1 MKYFIIAG
9 EASGDIHGSALIE
22 ALKEQD
28 SQAKFDFLGGDLMAR
43 SAGHE
48 PLIHYC
54 DMAFMGFIE
63 VIKHLGSILGFMKRA
78 KQAMTDN
85 RPDALI
91 LIDYPS
97 FNLKMAKWA
106 DKQGIP
112 VFYFISPKVWAWKEY
127 RVKDIK
133 RYVKRLYSILPFET
147 EFYRKHDYEVEYVG
161 NPTVKEIAI
170 AVAKM
175 RPEVEFRANNGL
187 DPDKPIIA
195 IVPGSRKKEIRDN
208 LPTMLAAARCHGDC
222 QAVIA
227 AAPSIDDELYKEV
240 MGEIESGE
248 CRVESGEPLISP
260 LSSINDK
267 RTTINE
273 NNIPVLRNQTFELV
287 RNARVALVTSGT
299 ATLETALLGT
309 PQVACYRMNGSRR
322 VYWFYSKLIKGKYV
336 TLPNLIADAPL
347 IPELLLHHCSVDNVD
362 SWLTKLLNDG
372 SERKEMLEGYKRM
385 AEKLTEK
392 DCASTTAQRIIE
404 QLK

>member
-9 EASGDIHGSALIE
+9 EASGDIHGSALIA

-28 SQAKFDFLGGDLMAR
+28 GMAQFDFLGGDLMAR

-48 PLIHYC
+48 PLIHYR

-78 KQAMTDN
+78 KQAMMEN

-133 RYVKRLYSILPFET
+133 RYVKRMYSILPFET
-147 EFYRKHDYEVEYVG
+147 AFYRRHDYEVEYVG
-161 NPTVKEIAI
+161 NPTVKEIST

-175 RPEVEFRANNGL
+175 RPAAKFCSDNNLEPEG
-187 DPDKPIIA
+187 PIIA

-208 LPTMLAAARCHGDC
+208 LPTMIAAAQRHSDC

-227 AAPSIDDELYKEV
+227 GAPSIDDELYTEV
-240 MGEIESGE
+240 MGENA
-248 CRVESGEPLISP
+248 L
-260 LSSINDK
+260 
-267 RTTINE
+267 
-273 NNIPVLRNQTFELV
+273 PVLRDQTFELV
-287 RNARVALVTSGT
+287 RNARVAIVTSGT

-309 PQVACYRMNGSRR
+309 PQVACFRMNGSKR
-322 VYWFYSKLIKGKYV
+322 VYWFYRKLIKGKYV
-336 TLPNLIADAPL
+336 TLPNLITDAPL
-347 IPELLLHHCSVDNVD
+347 IPELLLHNCSVENVD
-362 SWLTKLLNDG
+362 SWLTKLLDG
-372 SERKEMLEGYKRM
+372 GPERQEMLNGYQRM
-385 AEKLTEK
+385 SEILTEK
-392 DCASTTAQRIIE
+392 DCASTTAERIIE
-404 QLK
+404 ELR

>member
-22 ALKEQD
+22 ALKEKD
-28 SQAKFDFLGGDLMAR
+28 SQARFDFLGGDLMAR

-48 PLIHYC
+48 PLIHYR

-78 KQAMTDN
+78 KHAMTDN

-106 DKQGIP
+106 KQQGIP

-133 RYVKRLYSILPFET
+133 RYVQRMFSILPFET

-161 NPTVKEIAI
+161 NPTVKEIAT
-170 AVAKM
+170 AVSKM
-175 RPEVEFRANNGL
+175 RPAAAFCKDNGL
-187 DPDKPIIA
+187 DSEKQIIA

-208 LPTMLAAARCHGDC
+208 LPTMLAAARIHGDC
-222 QAVIA
+222 QAVVA
-227 AAPSIDDELYKEV
+227 GAPSIDDELYKEV
-240 MGEIESGE
+240 MG
-248 CRVESGEPLISP
+248 
-260 LSSINDK
+260 D
-267 RTTINE
+267 
-273 NNIPVLRNQTFELV
+273 NNIPVLRDQTFELV
-287 RNARVALVTSGT
+287 HNARVAIVTSGT

-309 PQVACYRMNGSRR
+309 PQVACYRMNGSKR
-322 VYWFYSKLIKGKYV
+322 VYWFYRKLIKGKYV

-347 IPELLLHHCSVDNVD
+347 IPELLLHNCSVESVD
-362 SWLTKLLNDG
+362 GWLTKLLNDG
-372 SERKEMLEGYKRM
+372 SERQEMLDGYQRM
-385 AEKLTEK
+385 AEILTDK
-392 DCASTTAQRIIE
+392 DCALITAERIIG

>member
-22 ALKEQD
+22 ALKSQD
-28 SQAKFDFLGGDLMAR
+28 SKAQIDFLGGDLMAR

-48 PLIHYC
+48 PIIHYR

-78 KQAMTDN
+78 KQAMTEN

-106 DKQGIP
+106 DNQGIP

-133 RYVKRLYSILPFET
+133 RYVKRVYSILPFET
-147 EFYRKHDYEVEYVG
+147 EFYRKHNYEVEYVG

-170 AVAKM
+170 TLTKM
-175 RPEVEFRANNGL
+175 RPAAEFRANNGL
-187 DPDKPIIA
+187 DPHKPIIA

-208 LPTMLAAARCHGDC
+208 LPTMLAAARRHGDC

-227 AAPSIDDELYKEV
+227 GAPSIDDELYKEV
-240 MGEIESGE
+240 MGD
-248 CRVESGEPLISP
+248 
-260 LSSINDK
+260 NQA
-267 RTTINE
+267 
-273 NNIPVLRNQTFELV
+273 PVLREQTFELV
-287 RNARVALVTSGT
+287 RNARVAIVTSGT

-309 PQVACYRMNGSRR
+309 PQVACYRMNGSKR
-322 VYWFYSKLIKGKYV
+322 VYWFYRKLIKGKYV
-336 TLPNLIADAPL
+336 TLPNLITDALL
-347 IPELLLHHCSVDNVD
+347 IPELLLHHCSVENVD
-362 SWLTKLLNDG
+362 SWLGRLLNDG
-372 SERKEMLEGYKRM
+372 SERQEMLEGYKRM
-385 AEKLTEK
+385 AEILTEK
-392 DCASTTAQRIIE
+392 DCVAITAQRIIE
-404 QLK
+404 ELR

>member
-1 MKYFIIAG
+1 MRFFIIAG

-28 SQAKFDFLGGDLMAR
+28 SQAQIDFLGGDLMAH

-48 PLIHYC
+48 PLIHYR

-78 KQAMTDN
+78 KQVMTVN
-85 RPDALI
+85 RPDALV

-106 DKQGIP
+106 NKQGIP

-133 RYVKRLYSILPFET
+133 RYVKRVYSILPFET

-161 NPTVKEIAI
+161 NPTVKEIDT
-170 AVAKM
+170 AVSKM
-175 RPEVEFRANNGL
+175 RTAVEFRAYNSL
-187 DPDKPIIA
+187 DPEKPVIA

-208 LPTMLAAARCHGDC
+208 LPTMLAAARRHDDC

-227 AAPSIDDELYKEV
+227 GAPSIDDELYNEV
-240 MGEIESGE
+240 MGDN
-248 CRVESGEPLISP
+248 RV
-260 LSSINDK
+260 
-267 RTTINE
+267 
-273 NNIPVLRNQTFELV
+273 PVLRDQTFEV
-287 RNARVALVTSGT
+287 VHNARVALVTSGT

-309 PQVACYRMNGSRR
+309 PHVACYRMNGSKR

-347 IPELLLHHCSVDNVD
+347 IPELLLHNCSEESVD

-372 SERKEMLEGYKRM
+372 AERQAMLNGYQRM
-385 AEKLTEK
+385 AEILTDK
-392 DCASTTAQRIIE
+392 DCASTTAKRIIE
-404 QLK
+404 ELR

>member
-22 ALKEQD
+22 ALKQQD
-28 SQAKFDFLGGDLMAR
+28 SQAQFDFLGGDMMAR
-43 SAGHE
+43 SASHE
-48 PLIHYC
+48 PLIHYR

-78 KQAMTDN
+78 KQAMTAN

-106 DKQGIP
+106 KAQGIP

-133 RYVKRLYSILPFET
+133 RYVKRVYSILPFET

-161 NPTVKEIAI
+161 NPTVKEIAA
-170 AVAKM
+170 AVSKM
-175 RPEVEFRANNGL
+175 RPAAEFRKDNGL
-187 DPDKPIIA
+187 DTEKQIIA

-208 LPTMLAAARCHGDC
+208 LPTMLAAACRHGDC

-227 AAPSIDDELYKEV
+227 GAPSIDCGLYKEV
-240 MGEIESGE
+240 MGDYN
-248 CRVESGEPLISP
+248 V
-260 LSSINDK
+260 
-267 RTTINE
+267 
-273 NNIPVLRNQTFELV
+273 PVLRDQTFELV
-287 RNARVALVTSGT
+287 NNACVALVTSGT
-299 ATLETALLGT
+299 ATLETALLGA
-309 PQVACYRMNGSRR
+309 PQVACYRMNGSKR

-347 IPELLLHHCSVDNVD
+347 IPELLLHHCSVENVD
-362 SWLTKLLNDG
+362 QWLTRLLTDG
-372 SERKEMLEGYKRM
+372 LERRQMLNGYQRM
-385 AEKLTEK
+385 AEILTEK
-392 DCASTTAQRIIE
+392 DCALTTAKRIRG
-404 QLK
+404 LL

>member
-1 MKYFIIAG
+1 MRYFIIAG

-22 ALKEQD
+22 AFKDQD
-28 SQAKFDFLGGDLMAR
+28 SQAQFDFLGGDLMAR

-48 PLIHYC
+48 PIIHYR

-63 VIKHLGSILGFMKRA
+63 VIKHLRGILGFMKRA

-85 RPDALI
+85 RPDALV

-133 RYVKRLYSILPFET
+133 RYVKRMYSILPFET

-161 NPTVKEIAI
+161 NPTVKEIAL
-170 AVAKM
+170 AVATM
-175 RPEVEFRANNGL
+175 HPFAEFCAKNGL
-187 DPDKPIIA
+187 SPDKPIIA

-208 LPTMLAAARCHGDC
+208 LPTMLSAARRHSDC
-222 QAVIA
+222 QAVVA
-227 AAPSIDDELYKEV
+227 GAPSIDDNLYNEV
-240 MGEIESGE
+240 MGD
-248 CRVESGEPLISP
+248 
-260 LSSINDK
+260 NK
-267 RTTINE
+267 A
-273 NNIPVLRNQTFELV
+273 PVLRDQTFELV

-309 PQVACYRMNGSRR
+309 PQVACYRMNGSKR

-347 IPELLLHHCSVDNVD
+347 IPELLLHHCSVQSVD

-372 SERKEMLEGYKRM
+372 SECQEMLNGYQRM
-385 AEKLTEK
+385 AQILTEK
-392 DCASTTAQRIIE
+392 DCAMTTAKRIKE
-404 QLK
+404 ELK

>member
-9 EASGDIHGSALIE
+9 EASGDIHGSALID
-22 ALKEQD
+22 ALKEKD
-28 SQAKFDFLGGDLMAR
+28 GQAQFDFLGGDLMSR
-43 SAGHE
+43 SVGHE
-48 PLIHYC
+48 PLIHYR

-78 KQAMTDN
+78 KQAMTEN

-106 DKQGIP
+106 SKHGIP

-133 RYVKRLYSILPFET
+133 RYVKRVYSILPFET

-161 NPTVKEIAI
+161 NPTVKEIATAI
-170 AVAKM
+170 AKM
-175 RPEVEFRANNGL
+175 RPADVFRVENDL
-187 DPDKPIIA
+187 DSQKPIIA

-208 LPTMLAAARCHGDC
+208 LPTMLAAACRHGDC

-227 AAPSIDDELYKEV
+227 GAPSIDDNLYKEV
-240 MGEIESGE
+240 MGE
-248 CRVESGEPLISP
+248 
-260 LSSINDK
+260 NK
-267 RTTINE
+267 
-273 NNIPVLRNQTFELV
+273 IPVLRDQTFEVV

-309 PQVACYRMNGSRR
+309 PQVACYRMNGSKR
-322 VYWFYSKLIKGKYV
+322 VYWFYRKLIKGKYV
-336 TLPNLIADAPL
+336 TLPNLVADAPL
-347 IPELLLHHCSVDNVD
+347 IPELLLHNCSVENVD
-362 SWLTKLLNDG
+362 YWLAKLLSDG
-372 SERKEMLEGYKRM
+372 SERQEMLNGYHHM
-385 AEKLTEK
+385 AEILTEK
-392 DCASTTAQRIIE
+392 DCASITAKRIIE